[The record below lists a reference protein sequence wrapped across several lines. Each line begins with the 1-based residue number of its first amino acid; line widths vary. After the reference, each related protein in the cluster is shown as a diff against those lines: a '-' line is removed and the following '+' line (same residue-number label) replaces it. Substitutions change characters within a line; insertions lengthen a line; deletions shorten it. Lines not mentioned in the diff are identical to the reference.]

1 MKNLIRK
8 ILKEESLILE
18 SGIRDMNAIAK
29 RYKKAKIYFHE
40 DLDGVTTA
48 IAMKKY
54 LEGYGIKVVDAE
66 QIQYGE
72 KEFAIKKP
80 DAKGDVMPVLV
91 DFAHGKP
98 MFEIHTDHHDSQ
110 AGVEADTATSFRSA
124 RSNVETISQTLSPR
138 AIFNDD
144 DIILI
149 STVDSAN
156 FVEHKI
162 TPEMVMNFLF
172 SFDKDQSLK
181 RNKMLLGL
189 VVNKLIL
196 AYKNYPGFLS
206 SLVLN
211 SQPSILNILTN
222 IRKLALEGGF
232 ISIED
237 MRKNQEKYIESRKG
251 LDVVKNI
258 GSILSQYGLG
268 SMKKG
273 SYDRYTPFRNN
284 PNADFLVTALP
295 VGMVQGSCN
304 PYKEGRALKGVNLGE
319 IKDELLERMSPELES
334 LTITFGDIKR
344 ISEMK
349 ADRESVGFT
358 LKDMF
363 AIYGKR
369 PSFKVNGDQKL
380 LEILSNISNN
390 LYRRLTPKQ
399 RQLLERVTVSGLD
412 VIKANS
418 GGHKCITNISG
429 INFLYRKKYL
439 GDEDVTPDVP
449 EELQP
454 IATYTG
460 SNDFVKDIKSKL
472 LKYGSLSDKQRD
484 AALRQI
490 AKEMGTETTEEP
502 QPEKTFVDLLK
513 RIQQE
518 FITLL
523 QEKIDAESN

>member
-138 AIFNDD
+138 SIFNDD

-490 AKEMGTETTEEP
+490 AKEMGTETTKEP

>member
-1 MKNLIRK
+1 MKNLIKK

-98 MFEIHTDHHDSQ
+98 MFEIHTDHHDTQ

-124 RSNVETISQTLSPR
+124 RSNVETISQVLSPR

-196 AYKNYPGFLS
+196 AYKNYPGFLNR
-206 SLVLN
+206 LVLE

-222 IRKLALEGGF
+222 IRKFALEGGY

-237 MRKNQEKYIESRKG
+237 MKKNQEDYIESRK
-251 LDVVKNI
+251 DVDKVKVT
-258 GSILSQYGLG
+258 GSIISQYGLG

-295 VGMVQGSCN
+295 VGMVQASCN

-319 IKDELLERMSPELES
+319 IKDELLDRMSSELES

-349 ADRESVGFT
+349 AEQGSVGFT
-358 LKDMF
+358 IKDMI
-363 AIYGKR
+363 AIYGER
-369 PSFKVNGDQKL
+369 PSFKIDGGEKL
-380 LEILSNISNN
+380 LEILSNISSS
-390 LYRRLTPKQ
+390 LYKRLSPKQ

-439 GDEDVTPDVP
+439 GDEDVNTNIP

-454 IATYTG
+454 IANYAG

-490 AKEMGTETTEEP
+490 SKENGITTTGDE
-502 QPEKTFVDLLK
+502 QTDRTYVDLIK
-513 RIQQE
+513 DIQQG